1 MLSKILDR
9 FTYVKD
15 LKVRIRQLEA
25 TSHTLMTQKGEA
37 VRNEKECKEKYTA
50 LKNEFEEIE
59 AGFISILEEPHMIYN
74 NLQSN
79 GKKVCI
85 AGDKL
90 EELKRTKSIRF
101 NKMAGQNVFEFKTVL
116 RGKGD
121 KGEKRG
127 GERDY

>member
-15 LKVRIRQLEA
+15 LKIRIRQLEA
-25 TSHTLMTQKGEA
+25 ASHTLMIQKGEA
-37 VRNEKECKEKYTA
+37 VRGEREYKEKYGS
-50 LKNEFEEIE
+50 LKKKFDWLE
-59 AGFISILEEPHMIYN
+59 GGMISMLEEPHMIYN
-74 NLQSN
+74 NLQSD
-79 GKKVCI
+79 GKKVCV

-116 RGKGD
+116 RGKGNKD
-121 KGEKRG
+121 
-127 GERDY
+127 D